1 MKFSHLILSA
11 AVMLS
16 GSATVNAQ
24 EFQKYPSG
32 LEYKTITKGS
42 GTYEA
47 QPGDVASLH
56 ISFAVSDS
64 TLIDSRKMNNNMPI
78 EQPLNK
84 PNFEGDVFEGILKMK
99 KGEHTEFRLAAK
111 ELFARTNQQMPEWI
125 KPGAFAVWH
134 VEMVDVKNKEQME
147 KEAAEKTAKQM
158 SIDDGLILSH
168 LKSKGITV
176 KALPKNGIVKANP
189 KVAYKDASGLYYI
202 VTKVGTGAAAADDK
216 FVSVNYTGSLLD
228 GKVFDSNVDPKFNHV
243 QPIDFTV
250 GKGQMIK
257 GWDKMLPKM
266 KTGDKVIAILP
277 SALAYGP
284 QARPPHIPANGI
296 LQFEMELLSVK

>member
-1 MKFSHLILSA
+1 MKLSHLILSA
-11 AVMLS
+11 AVMLA
-16 GSATVNAQ
+16 GTTTLNAQ

-32 LEYKTITKGS
+32 LEYKTITKGT

-47 QPGDVASLH
+47 KPGDIASLH

-84 PNFEGDVFEGILKMK
+84 PTFEGDVFEGILKMK

-111 ELFARTNQQMPEWI
+111 DLFAKTNQPMPEWI
-125 KPGAFAVWH
+125 KPEAFAVWH
-134 VEMVDVKNKEQME
+134 VEMVDLKSKEQME
-147 KEAAEKTAKQM
+147 KDAADKAAKQM
-158 SIDDGLILSH
+158 ATDEELILKH
-168 LKSKGITV
+168 LKTKGIAV
-176 KALPKNGIVKANP
+176 KALPKNGVVKANP

-202 VTKVGTGAAAADDK
+202 VTKVGTGVPGANDK
-216 FVSVNYTGSLLD
+216 SVAVNYTGSLLD
-228 GKVFDSNVDPKFNHV
+228 GTVFDSNVDPKFNHV
-243 QPIDFTV
+243 QPIEFVV

-277 SALAYGP
+277 SPLAYGP

>member
-1 MKFSHLILSA
+1 
-11 AVMLS
+11 MLS
-16 GSATVNAQ
+16 GSATLNAQ

-47 QPGDVASLH
+47 KPGDVASLH

-78 EQPLNK
+78 DQPLNK
-84 PNFEGDVFEGILKMK
+84 PGFEGDVFEGILNMK

-111 ELFARTNQQMPEWI
+111 DLFARTNQPMPEWI
-125 KPGAFAVWH
+125 KPEAFAVWH
-134 VEMVDVKNKEQME
+134 VEMVDVKNKEQMD
-147 KEAAEKTAKQM
+147 KDAAEKMAKQTA
-158 SIDDGLILSH
+158 IDDGLILSH
-168 LKSKGITV
+168 LKSKGISV
-176 KALPKNGIVKANP
+176 KALPKSGIVKANP

-202 VTKVGTGAAAADDK
+202 VTKVGTGAVGADDK
-216 FVSVNYTGSLLD
+216 SVSVNYTGSLLD

-243 QPIDFTV
+243 QPIDFIV